1 MEPVVNPSFIKWQMS
16 AGVFIDFWHGAT
28 GMRGEGNFEK

>member
-16 AGVFIDFWHGAT
+16 AGVFIDFWHGA
-28 GMRGEGNFEK
+28 GCMGEGNFEK